1 MLIDSDPNKQNDI
14 VHTGLIQKIGN
25 RIYAMLYKYRF
36 LLRRI
41 GVSFITLVLAM
52 CLSFLMLQLMP
63 GDSVDQYAVKL
74 SAEMRIPFEEA
85 RELAIKTLGY
95 NPDQPVYL
103 KLFDYVNNLLH
114 GNLGKSIVNQ
124 NLNVNIV
131 IQKTLPWTLLIS
143 TVSLIL
149 SFGLGTLLGAT
160 MAWKRGKT
168 ADSLMTGYVVLAS
181 AVPDYILAIIALYIL
196 AFKLNIFPRMGAYD
210 IQYTPGF
217 NLAFIGN
224 CLYHA
229 ALPILSYTFIQTAN
243 WALLM
248 KGSSVAVLGD
258 DYIAAAKARGVPN
271 PLLINR
277 YLKKNAMLPL
287 FASLTL
293 AFATIFGGSPLVE
306 SIFNYPGIGQA
317 FSTYISQRDYFL
329 IVGILLFTSFIVV
342 VANLVADSLYS
353 FIDPRIRRGS

>member
-1 MLIDSDPNKQNDI
+1 
-14 VHTGLIQKIGN
+14 
-25 RIYAMLYKYRF
+25 
-36 LLRRI
+36 
-41 GVSFITLVLAM
+41 
-52 CLSFLMLQLMP
+52 
-63 GDSVDQYAVKL
+63 
-74 SAEMRIPFEEA
+74 
-85 RELAIKTLGY
+85 
-95 NPDQPVYL
+95 
-103 KLFDYVNNLLH
+103 
-114 GNLGKSIVNQ
+114 
-124 NLNVNIV
+124 
-131 IQKTLPWTLLIS
+131 
-143 TVSLIL
+143 
-149 SFGLGTLLGAT
+149 
-160 MAWKRGKT
+160 
-168 ADSLMTGYVVLAS
+168 MTGYVVLAS
-181 AVPDYILAIIALYIL
+181 AIPDYILALIALYL
-196 AFKLNIFPRMGAYD
+196 FAFKLNVFPRMGAYD
-210 IQYTPGF
+210 IQYTVGF
-217 NLAFIGN
+217 NPGFIGN

-258 DYIAAAKARGVPN
+258 DYIAAAKARGIPN
-271 PLLINR
+271 SLLINR

-342 VANLVADSLYS
+342 IANLIADSLYS